1 MLAYHN
7 DPKIKGDILAQLEAH
22 RAADEIVKGQYW
34 DGGKGCAVACT
45 VHSSDHMQYE
55 ERFGIPV
62 MLARLED
69 SLFEGLPNDI
79 AQQWPIRFMSAVHP
93 GTDLSRVG
101 WQFLHWLLT
110 DEKVNPGINDPKVAS
125 AVRQCADVLVPLTEG
140 RAADK
145 DAAAEAAEAAAAAA
159 EAAEAAAAAAEAEG
173 AAAAA
178 AAWAAEAEGAAAAYV
193 LMADKLVELIGAVG
207 RLSDKKGEA

>member
-7 DPKIKGDILAQLEAH
+7 DPKIKVDILAQLEAH

-69 SLFEGLPNDI
+69 TLFEGLPNDI

-110 DEKVNPGINDPKVAS
+110 DEKVNPGINDPNVAS

-145 DAAAEAAEAAAAAA
+145 DAAEGAAAAA
-159 EAAEAAAAAAEAEG
+159 EAA
-173 AAAAA
+173 
-178 AAWAAEAEGAAAAYV
+178 AWAYV
-193 LMADKLVELIGAVG
+193 LMADKLVELIGAAG
-207 RLSDKKGEA
+207 RLSDKEGEA